1 MSSFQT
7 GTKAAVL
14 AAISF
19 SIPSLVSTYRE
30 RLGLTEL
37 KVSKAKFNENV
48 LFKYQVPELKVL
60 SPYYTVVTHMFHHK
74 DLEHFLWNMYTLTS
88 STLYLD
94 VGFEQTA
101 FLFIGGGIT
110 GLLTHI
116 FKWKS
121 KLTLSPEPAD
131 NINSV
136 SVMDTLLPK
145 ELPQGLSKIINED
158 NFKNVRD
165 SYNQVRNQ
173 LTNKVFSICGSSA
186 GVYALVGAETVQIV
200 CDLFKTIFGH
210 GNSRR
215 RKSIKNKESEY
226 GREEAEEEEED
237 KNKQVD
243 KLVTLEVNAF
253 SRVNWLIAEI
263 LALLRS
269 NESLKH
275 DKILNLAHMNGFI
288 FGATVMVIW
297 KLQNLFGI
305 SL

>member
-1 MSSFQT
+1 MSSIKT

-30 RLGLTEL
+30 RLGITDLPI
-37 KVSKAKFNENV
+37 SKSKFNEKIS
-48 LFKYQVPELKVL
+48 FKYQVPELKVL
-60 SPYYTVVTHMFHHK
+60 SPYHTVITHMFHHK

-121 KLTLSPEPAD
+121 KLSLSTEPTD
-131 NINSV
+131 NMNPT

-145 ELPQGLSKIINED
+145 ELPQSLSKIIDED
-158 NFKNVRD
+158 KFKNVRN
-165 SYNQVRNQ
+165 SYIHVRSQ
-173 LTNKVFSICGSSA
+173 LTNRIFSVCGSSA
-186 GVYALVGAETVQIV
+186 GVYSIVGAETVQIV
-200 CDLFKTIFGH
+200 CDLFKTIFGR
-210 GNSRR
+210 G
-215 RKSIKNKESEY
+215 RKRTIK
-226 GREEAEEEEED
+226 D
-237 KNKQVD
+237 KDDNEKQIG
-243 KLVTLEVNAF
+243 KLVMLEVNAF
-253 SRVNWLIAEI
+253 SRVNWLIAEV

-269 NESLKH
+269 NESLKS
-275 DKILNLAHMNGFI
+275 DRNLNLAHMNGFI
-288 FGATVMVIW
+288 FGAVVMGIW
-297 KLQNLFGI
+297 ILQAYFGF

>member
-1 MSSFQT
+1 MSSIKT

-30 RLGLTEL
+30 RLGITDLT
-37 KVSKAKFNENV
+37 VSKSKFNENIS
-48 LFKYQVPELKVL
+48 FRYQVPELKVL
-60 SPYYTVVTHMFHHK
+60 SPYHTVVTHMFHHK
-74 DLEHFLWNMYTLTS
+74 DFRHFLWNMYTLTS

-116 FKWKS
+116 FKWQS
-121 KLTLSPEPAD
+121 KLTLTTEAVD
-131 NINSV
+131 NINPT

-145 ELPQGLSKIINED
+145 ELPQGLSKIIDED
-158 NFKNVRD
+158 SFKNVKN
-165 SYNQVRNQ
+165 SYSQVRSQ
-173 LTNKVFSICGSSA
+173 LTNKVFNICGSSA
-186 GVYALVGAETVQIV
+186 GVYAIVGAETVQIV
-200 CDLFKTIFGH
+200 CDLFKTIFGR
-210 GNSRR
+210 GRR
-215 RKSIKNKESEY
+215 RSI
-226 GREEAEEEEED
+226 ED
-237 KNKQVD
+237 KDDNEEQIG
-243 KLVTLEVNAF
+243 KLVMLEVNAF

-269 NESLKH
+269 NESFKY
-275 DKILNLAHMNGFI
+275 DKILNIAHMNGFL
-288 FGATVMVIW
+288 FGAIVMTIW
-297 KLQNLFGI
+297 KLQDLFGF

>member
-1 MSSFQT
+1 MSSYQT

-37 KVSKAKFNENV
+37 KISKAKFNENV
-48 LFKYQVPELKVL
+48 TFKYQVPELKVL
-60 SPYYTVVTHMFHHK
+60 SPYYTVVSHMFHHK

-94 VGFEQTA
+94 IGFEQTA

-116 FKWKS
+116 YKWKS
-121 KLTLSPEPAD
+121 KLTLSPEPVD
-131 NINSV
+131 NINTV

-173 LTNKVFSICGSSA
+173 LTNRVFSICGSSA
-186 GVYALVGAETVQIV
+186 GVYAVVGAETVQIV
-200 CDLFKTIFGH
+200 CDLFKTIFGR
-210 GNSRR
+210 GNSR
-215 RKSIKNKESEY
+215 RKSIKESENEI
-226 GREEAEEEEED
+226 GVEEVED
-237 KNKQVD
+237 NDKQIN
-243 KLVTLEVNAF
+243 KLVMLEVNAF
-253 SRVNWLIAEI
+253 SRVNWLIAEV

-275 DKILNLAHMNGFI
+275 DKILNSAHMNGFI

-297 KLQNLFGI
+297 KLQNLLGF

>member
-1 MSSFQT
+1 MSSYKT

-30 RLGLTEL
+30 RLGITDLP
-37 KVSKAKFNENV
+37 VSKSKFNENV
-48 LFKYQVPELKVL
+48 SFKYKVPDLKVL
-60 SPYYTVVTHMFHHK
+60 SPYHTVVTHMFHHK

-94 VGFEQTA
+94 IGFEQTA

-116 FKWKS
+116 FKWKN
-121 KLTLSPEPAD
+121 KLTLTAEPTD
-131 NINSV
+131 NINPT

-145 ELPQGLSKIINED
+145 ELPQGLSKIIDED
-158 NFKNVRD
+158 SLKNIRSSYGNVR
-165 SYNQVRNQ
+165 SQ
-173 LTNKVFSICGSSA
+173 LTNRVFTVFGSSS
-186 GVYALVGAETVQIV
+186 GVYAIVGAETVQII
-200 CDLFKTIFGH
+200 CDLLKTIFGR
-210 GNSRR
+210 GKRYSD
-215 RKSIKNKESEY
+215 
-226 GREEAEEEEED
+226 ED
-237 KNKQVD
+237 KEEKDKEIN
-243 KLVTLEVNAF
+243 KLVSLEVNTF
-253 SRVNWLIAEI
+253 TRINWLVAEI

-269 NESLKH
+269 NESLKS
-275 DKILNLAHMNGFI
+275 DKFLNLAHMNGFI

-297 KLQNLFGI
+297 KLQDIFGF

>member
-37 KVSKAKFNENV
+37 KVSKAKYNENF

-131 NINSV
+131 NINTV
-136 SVMDTLLPK
+136 SVMESLLPK

-158 NFKNVRD
+158 NFKNVRN

-173 LTNKVFSICGSSA
+173 LTNKIFTICGSSA
-186 GVYALVGAETVQIV
+186 GVYAIVGAETVQIV

-210 GNSRR
+210 GGRR
-215 RKSIKNKESEY
+215 RKSIKDKEIEN
-226 GREEAEEEEED
+226 EED
-237 KNKQVD
+237 EDSDKQVN
-243 KLVTLEVNAF
+243 KLVMLEVNAF

-288 FGATVMVIW
+288 FGAAVMVIW